1 MEELL
6 ISLLVS
12 SWNWVFKI
20 SRHLFGKEIFTVGAS
35 YLLFINFHNN
45 LHRRTFKL
53 FFFSVKFE
61 NIEHQNNDL
70 QEKYPCK
77 TFYGTEFA
85 KEKWKLFVLPLLV
98 FILSRYRAEDNSSQI
113 EVCLNIFWNY
123 WSLQCDVLKCRIK
136 VIPWYN
142 LHCILTA
149 HIILWIISM
158 HIIAFSLWQSL
169 SEL

>member
-1 MEELL
+1 MFQVETGFSKYLVIYLAKKYSQWELPICYLL
-6 ISLLVS
+6 IS
-12 SWNWVFKI
+12 I
-20 SRHLFGKEIFTVGAS
+20 TICIGEHLN
-35 YLLFINFHNN
+35 Y
-45 LHRRTFKL
+45 
-53 FFFSVKFE
+53 FFFLLNLKILNAKIMNFRR
-61 NIEHQNNDL
+61 NIHASHT
-70 QEKYPCK
+70 CK

-113 EVCLNIFWNY
+113 EVCLKIFWNY